1 MAVQLFTDG
10 IEPEDI
16 DVPVWRFLDQQK
28 FEDLLRTG
36 ELFFNRRTA
45 LSRTIKRVCH
55 LRSTCR
61 VCASTGTTSGTPW
74 S

>member
-28 FEDLLRTG
+28 FEDLLRTANSSSIG
-36 ELFFNRRTA
+36 GPL
-45 LSRTIKRVCH
+45 
-55 LRSTCR
+55 
-61 VCASTGTTSGTPW
+61 
-74 S
+74 